1 MRHPGW
7 PGRLG
12 MHRMVNGLLVYIYIQ
27 LYIYIYIDIH
37 VYIYILCSMYNR
49 FTYIWVIFRANV
61 GQYSIHGAY

>member
-27 LYIYIYIDIH
+27 LYIYIYRYTY
-37 VYIYILCSMYNR
+37 VYIYIYYALCIIDLPT
-49 FTYIWVIFRANV
+49 F
-61 GQYSIHGAY
+61 G